1 LELGRKVERV
11 QKVFKE
17 AKKKFNP
24 PREERM
30 IKVELPEDEIPTSW
44 YNIQADL
51 HKCGMKL
58 PFPTGPG
65 MANLPLIFPP
75 SLLSQ
80 ELTKDRWVKIPEE
93 LMEIYR
99 IWRPTP
105 LYRCKRLEE
114 YLKTPARIYCKSEYV
129 SPPGSHKPNTAVAQ
143 AYFNMKDGFEGV
155 TTETG
160 AGQWGSGLCFGA
172 ALVGI
177 KCDVF
182 MVRVSYYQKPGRRVM
197 MESWGGRVV
206 PSPSAP
212 PERIYEDMVTET
224 AKKALAEDPNHP
236 GSLGWAISEAI
247 EHALKKPYPLNYSL
261 GSVLNHVLMH
271 QTIVGLEAYKQYELI
286 DEYPDIIFGCTGG
299 GSNHCGQ
306 AFPFIK
312 DKLDGKKPDLRIVAC
327 EALSCPRLTR
337 PKYIGYDTGDT
348 IGYTPHIWMH
358 SLGCDFVPAKIHA
371 GGLRYHGMAPLLC
384 VLIYSGYHEAQAF
397 PQTEIFE
404 AGRILSMT
412 EGFLTAPET
421 CHCWTGAIR
430 EARRCAE
437 TGEEKVIHVADSGH
451 GWVDVRGYDE
461 YLKGKLEVLL

>member
-1 LELGRKVERV
+1 MELGGKIEKV

-17 AKKKFNP
+17 AKEKFNP
-24 PREERM
+24 SRESRM
-30 IKVELPEDEIPTSW
+30 IKVELPEDELPKAW
-44 YNIQADL
+44 YNINADL
-51 HKCGMKL
+51 HKCGMKV

-65 MANLPLIFPP
+65 LAVLPQIFPP
-75 SLLSQ
+75 SLISQ
-80 ELTKDRWVKIPEE
+80 ELAHDCWIAIPDE
-93 LMEIYR
+93 LIEIYR

-105 LYRCKRLEE
+105 LYRARKLEE
-114 YLKTPARIYCKSEYV
+114 YLKTPARIYYKNEYV

-155 TTETG
+155 ATETG

-172 ALVGI
+172 ALAGI

-206 PSPSAP
+206 PSPSVP
-212 PERIYEDMVTET
+212 PERIYEDMTTET

-236 GSLGWAISEAI
+236 GSLGWAIAEAI
-247 EHALKKPYPLNYSL
+247 EHALKKPYPLNYAL

-271 QTIVGLEAYKQYELI
+271 QTIVGLECYKQYELI
-286 DEYPDIIFGCTGG
+286 DEYPDVMFGCTGG
-299 GSNHCGQ
+299 GSNHSG
-306 AFPFIK
+306 AIFPFMR
-312 DKLDGKKPDLRIVAC
+312 DKLDGRKPETRFVAC

-337 PKYIGYDTGDT
+337 PKYVGYDLGDSV
-348 IGYTPHIWMH
+348 GFTPMIWMYT
-358 SLGCDFVPAKIHA
+358 LGHDFVPAPIHA
-371 GGLRYHGMAPLLC
+371 GGLRYHGMAPQLC
-384 VLIYSGYHEAQAF
+384 ALVHTGFHEVEAF

-404 AGRILSMT
+404 AGQIVSTT
-412 EGFLTAPET
+412 EGLLIAPET
-421 CHCWTGAIR
+421 LHCWAGAIR

-437 TGEEKVIHVADSGH
+437 TGEEKVIHVANSGH
-451 GWVDVRGYDE
+451 GWVDVKGYDE

>member
-1 LELGRKVERV
+1 LELGGKIEKV

-17 AKKKFNP
+17 AKEKFNP
-24 PREERM
+24 SRESRM
-30 IKVELPEDEIPTSW
+30 IKVELPEDELPKAW
-44 YNIQADL
+44 YNINADL
-51 HKCGMKL
+51 HKCGMKV

-65 MANLPLIFPP
+65 LAVLPQIFPP
-75 SLLSQ
+75 SLISQ
-80 ELTKDRWVKIPEE
+80 ELAHDCWIAIPDE
-93 LMEIYR
+93 LIEIYR

-105 LYRCKRLEE
+105 LYRARKLEE
-114 YLKTPARIYCKSEYV
+114 YLKTPARIYYKNEYV

-155 TTETG
+155 ATETG

-172 ALVGI
+172 ALAGI

-206 PSPSAP
+206 PSPSVP
-212 PERIYEDMVTET
+212 PERIYEDMTTET

-236 GSLGWAISEAI
+236 GSLGWAIAEAI
-247 EHALKKPYPLNYSL
+247 EHALKKPYPLNYAL

-271 QTIVGLEAYKQYELI
+271 QTIVGLECYKQYELI
-286 DEYPDIIFGCTGG
+286 DEYPDVMFGCTGG
-299 GSNHCGQ
+299 GSNHSG
-306 AFPFIK
+306 AIFPFMR
-312 DKLDGKKPDLRIVAC
+312 DKLDGRKPETRFVAC

-337 PKYIGYDTGDT
+337 PKYVGYDLGDSV
-348 IGYTPHIWMH
+348 GFTPMIWMYT
-358 SLGCDFVPAKIHA
+358 LGHDFVPAPIHA
-371 GGLRYHGMAPLLC
+371 GGLRYHGMAPQLC
-384 VLIYSGYHEAQAF
+384 ALVHTGFHEVEAF

-404 AGRILSMT
+404 AGQIVSTT
-412 EGFLTAPET
+412 EGLLIAPET
-421 CHCWTGAIR
+421 LHCWAGAIR

-437 TGEEKVIHVADSGH
+437 TGEEKVIHVANSGH
-451 GWVDVRGYDE
+451 GWVDVKGYDE